1 MQAHEASKILD
12 LPREGEKLSKAQ
24 IGIFWP
30 GDYRS
35 KPNELAQ
42 PNAEEATVQLE
53 RALKKLGRAS
63 YRIEGFLDATPRSHR
78 EARPGG

>member
-42 PNAEEATVQLE
+42 PNAEEARVELE
-53 RALKKLGRAS
+53 RARRNSAALSHRRFS
-63 YRIEGFLDATPRSHR
+63 HETPRSHR
-78 EARPGG
+78 EAWPGG